1 MHNMKFAK
9 GIALTLMGLFGL
21 VTLISLLMPS
31 RVVMV
36 RQQGMAAPVDTVYSY
51 ISDLSKWAYWHPLF
65 QSPGLNIQMDKSGSG
80 KVYSARW
87 MINQKEN
94 VLAITNDSA
103 NVCQASL
110 SRIDEKPVQYIIS
123 VMPGAGPASS
133 EVEWKVVM
141 DLKWYP
147 WEKFSGIF
155 AEQATGPG
163 YEEALRNLKS
173 FCERK

>member
-1 MHNMKFAK
+1 MKFVK
-9 GIALTLMGLFGL
+9 GIAFTVIGLFGL

-36 RQQGMAAPVDTVYSY
+36 RHQSISAPVDSVYPY
-51 ISDLSKWAYWHPLF
+51 ISDLSRWANWHPLF
-65 QSPGLNIQMDKSGSG
+65 QSPDLKIQLENTGQG
-80 KVYSARW
+80 KLSVARW
-87 MINQKEN
+87 NMNQKEN
-94 VLAITNDSA
+94 VLSITSDSA
-103 NVCQASL
+103 HVCQASL
-110 SRIDEKPVQYIIS
+110 SRIDEKPVRYIIS
-123 VMPGAGPASS
+123 VMPGAGPSVS

-163 YEEALRNLKS
+163 YETALRNLKAL
-173 FCERK
+173 CENK